1 MNGGDVDGRS
11 IKVERARRNGG
22 YQKTPGVCKYCISST
37 RTVLKQALTCCS
49 IARYTD
55 TQTSALLV

>member
-22 YQKTPGVCKYCISST
+22 YQKTPGVCKYCIFIYAYSSSK
-37 RTVLKQALTCCS
+37 L
-49 IARYTD
+49 
-55 TQTSALLV
+55 

>member
-22 YQKTPGVCKYCISST
+22 YQKTPGVCKYCIFYLRVQFSSK
-37 RTVLKQALTCCS
+37 L
-49 IARYTD
+49 
-55 TQTSALLV
+55 